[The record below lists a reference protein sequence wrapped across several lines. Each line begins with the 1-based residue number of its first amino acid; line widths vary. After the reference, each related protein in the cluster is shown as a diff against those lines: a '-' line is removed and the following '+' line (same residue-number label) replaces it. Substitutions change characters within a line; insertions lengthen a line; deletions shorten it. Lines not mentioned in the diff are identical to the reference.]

1 MLRALSLAPLNNSID
16 SASREALYRSHV
28 ARLTMVLRLSCPKPT
43 DNLLLS
49 PRAITQVLRDMPSNA
64 TAATFVIGGWPRN
77 VPVNLGGS
85 CRFSARSAL
94 GAGAGSR
101 ISAVNADAA
110 SAIATALYGSLAAV
124 A

>member
-1 MLRALSLAPLNNSID
+1 MV
-16 SASREALYRSHV
+16 SRVS
-28 ARLTMVLRLSCPKPT
+28 SPKPT
-43 DNLLLS
+43 DNLSLL